1 MTTVHPDK
9 PHRIQLCPFGEFAK
23 AHEDGTTT
31 VQVCDEQAF
40 RAVLTSWRQA
50 DCPKLLMD
58 FDHDRRRTAAGGWI
72 EALEID
78 PADGLVGTVR
88 YTPEGAAAVNDRSYR
103 FVSVDWLVGAD
114 GRPIQLRTVG
124 MTNRQNIPVRPILNA
139 IEANPAPGPAA
150 GATQPQGAKNNMNKI
165 AAALGLPEDAAEDAV
180 LAAIAELDA
189 KAKAAEEAKL
199 EGEAKAVAL
208 ENAERIENSEAFVK
222 AYKAGPG
229 AVVAALAAMKKPAP
243 VAAPEAPARRV
254 TNSAAAPAS
263 LAAAARKFASPEA
276 AKAALAAQPVGKRK
290 EFFAAHASDFEA

>member
-1 MTTVHPDK
+1 MNKVHPDK

-23 AHEDGTTT
+23 VHADGTTT

-40 RAVLTSWRQA
+40 KTVLTSWRQA

-139 IEANPAPGPAA
+139 IEATPAPGPAA
-150 GATQPQGAKNNMNKI
+150 GATQTQGAKNNMNKI

-180 LAAIAELDA
+180 LAAIAELAA

-208 ENAERIENSEAFVK
+208 ENAERIENSEAFVQ

-229 AVVAALAAMKKPAP
+229 AVVAALAALKKPAAI
-243 VAAPEAPARRV
+243 VAPARRV
-254 TNSAAAPAS
+254 TNSADAPAS
-263 LAAAARKFASPEA
+263 LAAASRKFASPEA